1 MTDEIELWGEI
12 NNDLTDNGSL
22 STYKV
27 DVYKL
32 TSHLEQLYS
41 KIEALTGLLEG
52 NEYQQFLYSHLIS
65 LQIELQR
72 QLKNYG

>member
-41 KIEALTGLLEG
+41 KIESLEK
-52 NEYQQFLYSHLIS
+52 E
-65 LQIELQR
+65 IED
-72 QLKNYG
+72 LKWDKIRDLEREIENLNYKLGTYD